1 MKIISIFSLKHLFY
15 LHYAVSVLTIVFLEV
30 LQILI
35 KANFNIIFFVHLG
48 SRDLKNRQ
56 RYRVIFLDTLIGK
69 LSKMSPSTG
78 DSFWGLKSKSCNKV
92 AYNRCTL
99 FTENVVSLA
108 LIESAYDFTLVSII
122 SDVISGFWAHQ
133 ELANSLCNLG

>member
-48 SRDLKNRQ
+48 SRDLLKNRQ
-56 RYRVIFLDTLIGK
+56 RYRVIFFGHPNREIIK
-69 LSKMSPSTG
+69 NVSKYRWQ
-78 DSFWGLKSKSCNKV
+78 FLRVKIKV
-92 AYNRCTL
+92 M
-99 FTENVVSLA
+99 
-108 LIESAYDFTLVSII
+108 
-122 SDVISGFWAHQ
+122 
-133 ELANSLCNLG
+133 